1 MKKEAR
7 SPKYAST
14 KEESSMSRCILMGV
28 VCLSSWCVE
37 GAASEYESLSAPRM
51 AGGRPLLEVLKDRHS
66 TREFKPA
73 PVRREQL
80 SDLLWAGFGVNRP
93 ETGQRTA
100 PCTMNLR
107 SIDIYLMTADGAYR
121 YDADG
126 HRLEVITRQDLRGLT
141 GGQDYVQVAPVALL
155 YVADHARFAKLEPAE
170 REFYSAVDAGL
181 IGQNVY
187 LFCASEGLG
196 CVIHMPGD
204 HAALAKALG
213 LRPEQQVVLAHTVG
227 HPAERGRP

>member
-1 MKKEAR
+1 
-7 SPKYAST
+7 
-14 KEESSMSRCILMGV
+14 MSRCILIGV
-28 VCLSSWCVE
+28 VCLSGWCVE
-37 GAASEYESLSAPRM
+37 GAASEYESLSTPRM
-51 AGGRPLLEVLKDRHS
+51 AGGRPLLEVLKERHS
-66 TREFKPA
+66 TRQFKPD
-73 PVRREQL
+73 PVSREQL

-93 ETGQRTA
+93 QTGQRTA

-107 SIDIYLMTADGAYR
+107 SIDVYLVAADGAYR

-155 YVADHARFAKLEPAE
+155 YVADHARFAKVAPAE

-204 HAALAKALG
+204 RAALAKALG

-227 HPAERGRP
+227 HPAEQGRP